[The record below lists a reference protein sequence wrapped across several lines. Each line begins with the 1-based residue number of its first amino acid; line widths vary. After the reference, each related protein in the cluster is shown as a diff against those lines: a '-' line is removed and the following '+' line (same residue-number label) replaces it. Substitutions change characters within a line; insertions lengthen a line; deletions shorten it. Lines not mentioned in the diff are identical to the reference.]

1 MRVTT
6 AFRRCEHFMGVAC
19 NTRRC
24 LEISKG
30 IGIVTQILASR
41 RRWKNSVQQLSTVNE
56 DNLSGRKHE
65 KGKKA
70 PAVNR
75 HREIFFLKSVKAK
88 KQRER
93 MEKEDL
99 KSLL

>member
-1 MRVTT
+1 
-6 AFRRCEHFMGVAC
+6 MGVAC

-30 IGIVTQILASR
+30 IGIATQILASR
-41 RRWKNSVQQLSTVNE
+41 RRWKNSVQQLSSVNE
-56 DNLSGRKHE
+56 DNLSGRIHE

-75 HREIFFLKSVKAK
+75 HREIFLKSVKAK

>member
-1 MRVTT
+1 
-6 AFRRCEHFMGVAC
+6 MGVAC

-30 IGIVTQILASR
+30 IGIAIQILASR
-41 RRWKNSVQQLSTVNE
+41 RRWKNSVQQLSSVNE
-56 DNLSGRKHE
+56 DNLSGRIHE

-75 HREIFFLKSVKAK
+75 HRKIFLKSVKAK

>member
-30 IGIVTQILASR
+30 IGTAIQILASR
-41 RRWKNSVQQLSTVNE
+41 RRWKNSVQQLSSVNE
-56 DNLSGRKHE
+56 DNISGRIHE

-70 PAVNR
+70 PAVHR
-75 HREIFFLKSVKAK
+75 HREIFLKSVKAK